1 MTKLL
6 HYLKP
11 INCSFD
17 ILNNNNNNNN
27 NNKNNNNNNNNIMGF
42 RRMRISVNLGPII
55 VDLVTENEIENKLDV
70 PVGTELANSCMQS
83 QHFNTQ
89 VIIQFVTM

>member
-1 MTKLL
+1 
-6 HYLKP
+6 
-11 INCSFD
+11 
-17 ILNNNNNNNN
+17 
-27 NNKNNNNNNNNIMGF
+27 MGF
-42 RRMRISVNLGPII
+42 RRKRISVNLGPII
-55 VDLVTENEIENKLDV
+55 VDLVTENEMENNLDV